1 MNGVRQN
8 VQSALR
14 EVRGYPTLR
23 SVKRLFDTK
32 PLQCSLY
39 VTDQCNL
46 DCAYCTEYDNSKP
59 HPSLEDLTR
68 WLTRIRDLGT
78 VRVAL
83 VGGEPLMHPDIVEI
97 VRRAKQLGLLTS
109 LTTNGFLLTKALVRD
124 LDAAGLEVMQISVD
138 RMTPSEVTRKSF
150 KTVLPKLEL
159 LANSN
164 INLHITGVLC
174 DDTMGESR
182 AVLKTGLD
190 RGVPTEVRLVHADP
204 TQHFRVAQGERERLE
219 TFLLW
224 MRHAKDAGVKIH
236 TNDAILNYQLSLVRG
251 EPVDWICSAGF
262 KIFFVS
268 AQGKFWLC
276 SMQHTD
282 QDIMDVTPEDLLAN
296 NVAKSCQDGC
306 GVYCAVNTSMLY
318 QNPVKMIGREAWL
331 RLKRIPGGVPEL
343 TPRGAEGT

>member
-1 MNGVRQN
+1 MSGLRSNL
-8 VQSALR
+8 QSAFR
-14 EVRGYPTLR
+14 EIRGYPTLR
-23 SVKRLFDTK
+23 SAKRLFDSK

-59 HPSLEDLTR
+59 HPSLDDLTR

-97 VRRAKQLGLLTS
+97 VRRAKKLGLLTS
-109 LTTNGFLLTKALVRD
+109 LTTNGFLLTKKLVQD
-124 LDAAGLEVMQISVD
+124 LEDAGLEVMQISVD
-138 RMTPSEVTRKSF
+138 RMTPSEITRKSF
-150 KTVLPKLEL
+150 KTVLPKLEA
-159 LANSN
+159 LAGSS

-174 DDTMGESR
+174 DDTMSESH
-182 AVLKTGLD
+182 AVLETGLD
-190 RGVPTEVRLVHADP
+190 RGIPTEVRLVHADP
-204 TQHFRVAQGERERLE
+204 TRRFRVAPGERERLE

-224 MRHAKDAGVKIH
+224 MRHAKDAGIKIH

-251 EPVDWICSAGF
+251 EHVDWVCSAGF

-276 SMQHTD
+276 SMRHTE
-282 QDIMDVTPEDLLAN
+282 QDIMDVTRETLLAN
-296 NVAKSCQDGC
+296 NEAKSCQDGC

-318 QNPVKMIGREAWL
+318 QHPVKMVAREALL
-331 RLKRIPGGVPEL
+331 RLKRIPGPAPRPA
-343 TPRGAEGT
+343 PRGAEGT

>member
-1 MNGVRQN
+1 MKG
-8 VQSALR
+8 LR
-14 EVRGYPTLR
+14 SNLQQAFREIRGYPTLR
-23 SVKRLFDTK
+23 AAKRLFDTK

-59 HPSLEDLTR
+59 HPSLAELTR

-97 VRRAKQLGLLTS
+97 VRRASQLGLSTS
-109 LTTNGFLLTKALVRD
+109 LTTNGFLLTTSLVRD
-124 LDAAGLEVMQISVD
+124 LEEAGLEVMQISVD
-138 RMTPSEVTRKSF
+138 RMTPSQVTRKSF
-150 KTVLPKLEL
+150 KTVLPKLDV
-159 LANSN
+159 LAGSS

-190 RGVPTEVRLVHADP
+190 RGIPTEVRLVHADP
-204 TQHFRVAQGERERLE
+204 DQKFRVAPGERERLE

-224 MRHAKDAGVKIH
+224 MRQAKEAGVKIH

-251 EPVDWICSAGF
+251 EHVDWVCAAGF

-276 SMQHTD
+276 SMRHTE
-282 QDIMDVTPEDLLAN
+282 QDIMDVTPEDLRAN
-296 NVAKSCQDGC
+296 DQAKSCQEGC
-306 GVYCAVNTSMLY
+306 GVYCCVNTSMLY
-318 QNPVKMIGREAWL
+318 QHPLKIVGREVRL
-331 RLKRIPGGVPEL
+331 RLKRIPAPVPVSN
-343 TPRGAEGT
+343 PRGAEGT

>member
-1 MNGVRQN
+1 MNATRSN
-8 VQSALR
+8 LHTALH
-14 EVRGYPTLR
+14 EIRGYPTLR
-23 SVKRLFDTK
+23 SVKRLFDSK
-32 PLQCSLY
+32 PMQCSLY

-83 VGGEPLMHPDIVEI
+83 VGGEPLMHPDIVEV
-97 VRRAKQLGLLTS
+97 VRRARQLGLVTS
-109 LTTNGFLLTKALVRD
+109 LTTNGFLLTKSLV
-124 LDAAGLEVMQISVD
+124 AGLEEAGLAVMQISVD
-138 RMTPSEVTRKSF
+138 RMTPSPITRKSF

-159 LANSN
+159 LANSS

-174 DDTMGESR
+174 DDTMGESH

-190 RGVPTEVRLVHADP
+190 RGIPTEVRLVHAAPD
-204 TQHFRVAQGERERLE
+204 QQFRVAPGERERLE

-224 MRHAKDAGVKIH
+224 MRHAKEAGVKIH

-251 EPVDWICSAGF
+251 EPVDWVCSAGY

-282 QDIMDVTPEDLLAN
+282 RDIMDVTAKDLRAN

-306 GVYCAVNTSMLY
+306 GVYCCVNTSMLY
-318 QNPVKMIGREAWL
+318 EHPVTMIGREAWL
-331 RLKRIPGGVPEL
+331 RLKRIPARAPVPE
-343 TPRGAEGT
+343 PRGAEGM